1 MEARLEQQTLIRS
14 IVATLCVSL
23 LGIVF
28 GLLSGSES
36 ILFDGMFSAIDSVM
50 SALSLL
56 VARLAVREASDRF
69 QHGFW
74 HLEPLVAALNG
85 AILTLLCLY
94 AFLNAVQGILKG
106 GHALAFG
113 PALGY
118 ALLVAAICLGMYRM
132 ERRVNARIDSVFI
145 RIDAQS
151 WLMAGLITLALI
163 VAFAL
168 SLIIERTTWA
178 VYTPYVDVVLLA
190 VLTLCLLPVPI
201 AIVVRAMKEILLI
214 APRGL
219 DRQVHEVMAEV
230 MQREGLRHYYSHVA
244 RTGRGHFIEIHIMT
258 TPAFA
263 AQQGV
268 AALDDIRIQIGEAL
282 DIDPHHRWFTVCFT
296 ADERWM

>member
-1 MEARLEQQTLIRS
+1 MNGRLEQQTLKRS
-14 IVATLCVSL
+14 IAATLCVSL

-56 VARLAVREASDRF
+56 VARLAMREASVRF

-118 ALLVAAICLGMYRM
+118 AVVVAVICFAMYRM
-132 ERRVNARIDSVFI
+132 ERRVNADIDSVFI

-151 WLMAGLITLALI
+151 WLMAGLITSTLI

-168 SLIIERTTWA
+168 SLIIERTAWA
-178 VYTPYVDVVLLA
+178 LYTPYVDVVLLA
-190 VLTLCLLPVPI
+190 ILTLCFLPVPI
-201 AIVVRAMKEILLI
+201 GIVVRAMKEILLI

-219 DRQVHEVMAEV
+219 DRQVHAVMAV
-230 MQREGLRHYYSHVA
+230 IMQREGLKHYYSHVA
-244 RTGRGHFIEIHIMT
+244 RTGRGHFIEIHILT

-263 AQQGV
+263 AHEGV
-268 AALDDIRIQIGEAL
+268 ASLDEIRTQIGAALDIE
-282 DIDPHHRWFTVCFT
+282 PHHRWFTVCFT